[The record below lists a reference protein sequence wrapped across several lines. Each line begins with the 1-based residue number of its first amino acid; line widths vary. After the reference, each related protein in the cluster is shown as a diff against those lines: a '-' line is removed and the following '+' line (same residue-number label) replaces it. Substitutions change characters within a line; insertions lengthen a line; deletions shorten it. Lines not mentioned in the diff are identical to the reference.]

1 MRFGISTHLYH
12 DQQLGRDHLVEV
24 AAHGFESIELFAT
37 RSHFDYHDESA
48 IAKLGEWLRE
58 TGLTLQGIHAPVTES
73 FLGGEWGPPFSNAAT
88 DSTQRTR
95 AVQEAT
101 LALQVARR
109 IPTNFLVVHLGT
121 PSGPTPRRGDNS
133 REAAIR
139 SLQELHGL
147 AASLEVRV
155 AAEVIPNDLSTAN
168 SLVQML
174 EEDLEVPGVGIC
186 MDFGH
191 AFIMGDLVDS
201 IEAVS
206 GHLITTHIHDNDG
219 TRDEHLVPFDGAIEW
234 PGALMATQKIGYDG
248 TLLLEVGNTSTPKAV
263 LRQAQLAR
271 QRLERLLSA

>member
-1 MRFGISTHLYH
+1 MGSTVLERH
-12 DQQLGRDHLVEV
+12 D
-24 AAHGFESIELFAT
+24 GFEAADARGP
-37 RSHFDYHDESA
+37 RSDPRVA
-48 IAKLGEWLRE
+48 G
-58 TGLTLQGIHAPVTES
+58 GAPDPDQ
-73 FLGGEWGPPFSNAAT
+73 LPGGAPRHP
-88 DSTQRTR
+88 
-95 AVQEAT
+95 
-101 LALQVARR
+101 AR
-109 IPTNFLVVHLGT
+109 P
-121 PSGPTPRRGDNS
+121 PTPRWGDNS

-139 SLQELHGL
+139 SLQELHRL

-168 SLVQML
+168 SLVQVL
-174 EEDLEVPGVGIC
+174 EEDLDVPEVGVC

-219 TRDEHLVPFDGAIEW
+219 PRDEHLVPFDGAIEW

>member
-12 DQQLGRDHLVEV
+12 DQQLSRDHLVEV

-58 TGLTLQGIHAPVTES
+58 TGLTLRGIHAPVTES
-73 FLGGEWGPPFSNAAT
+73 FLRGEWGPPFSNAAT
-88 DSTQRTR
+88 DSKQRTR

-101 LALQVARR
+101 LALQVARQ

-121 PSGPTPRRGDNS
+121 PSGPTPRRGNNS
-133 REAAIR
+133 REAAVR
-139 SLQELHGL
+139 SLQELHRL

-155 AAEVIPNDLSTAN
+155 AAEVIQNDLSTAN
-168 SLVQML
+168 SLVQIL
-174 EEDLEVPGVGIC
+174 EEDLEVPEVGIC

-191 AFIMGDLVDS
+191 AFIMGDLADS
-201 IEAVS
+201 IEAAS
-206 GHLITTHIHDNDG
+206 GHLITTHIHDNHG
-219 TRDEHLVPFDGAIEW
+219 TRDDHLVPFDGAIEW
-234 PGALMATQKIGYDG
+234 PAALMATQKIGYDG
-248 TLLLEVGNTSTPKAV
+248 TLLLEVGNTGTPKAV

-271 QRLERLLSA
+271 QRLQRLLSA